1 MPLSVPPSR
10 PACHSERQRRISVSV
25 DSDTIVG
32 KYQSGGRGRSKTSDR
47 ADIRRDSHLVYKK
60 RFDTSA
66 YSTSLPFRLQRSGVE
81 KSHSE
86 VIQATVLL
94 EILGAYKRSKGCKK
108 LIEHFFTS
116 LFKHMDTSTSEVEE
130 MNRF

>member
-1 MPLSVPPSR
+1 M
-10 PACHSERQRRISVSV
+10 
-25 DSDTIVG
+25 
-32 KYQSGGRGRSKTSDR
+32 
-47 ADIRRDSHLVYKK
+47 VYKK

-66 YSTSLPFRLQRSGVE
+66 YSTSLSFRPQRSGVE

-86 VIQATVLL
+86 VVQVTVLL
-94 EILGAYKRSKGCKK
+94 EFFRAYKRSKKGCEK

-116 LFKHMDTSTSEVEE
+116 LFKHMDISTSEVEE